1 MSKAVLVSII
11 PWWCLE
17 IAHGNKTVEVRKNKP
32 NIPTPFKTYIYVTK
46 KRPLLAW
53 GDVFRGNWETEFTT
67 ITGRSFDEASRI
79 WDIFNGKIM
88 GEFVCDTIDWHCASE
103 FIVKEDRERA
113 LAGTCLTRDDIY
125 AYLNWTP
132 GMSVYDKKGE
142 FYGWH
147 ISDLVIYDY
156 PKKLSD
162 FRLYNTSAV
171 IEHGLPMPTH
181 EIKRPPQSWCYVEE
195 LL

>member
-1 MSKAVLVSII
+1 MSKAVLVSIV

-32 NIPTPFKTYIYVTK
+32 NLPTPFKTYIYVTK

-79 WDIFNGKIM
+79 WDIFNGNIM
-88 GEFVCDTIDWHCASE
+88 GEFVCDQIFPLSFYASDATYFDTE
-103 FIVKEDRERA
+103 PPLSVP
-113 LAGTCLTRDDIY
+113 GTCLTDKEI
-125 AYLNWTP
+125 AEYLGNGKT
-132 GMSVYDKKGE
+132 G
-142 FYGWH
+142 YGWH
-147 ISDLVIYDY
+147 ISDLVIYDE

-162 FRLYNTSAV
+162 FKR
-171 IEHGLPMPTH
+171 HDPTYDFAFFG
-181 EIKRPPQSWCYVEE
+181 EMDRTYSVSRPPQSWCYVEE
-195 LL
+195 IV